1 MVNQMDIHSNQ
12 QFKMSFSVDEEGSI
26 ATNAT
31 WPESKCSQQM
41 KENIANLLYY
51 INTGFFSSMIMSAL
65 MESAI
70 KDKSLETEVTDI
82 ASKIAE
88 IKHVDDDVCVK
99 PKDAL
104 GRKL

>member
-1 MVNQMDIHSNQ
+1 MDIQNNR

-26 ATNAT
+26 ITDAK

-41 KENIANLLYY
+41 KENIANLLYC
-51 INTGFFSSMIMSAL
+51 INSGFFSSMIMSAL

-70 KDKSLETEVTDI
+70 KDKSLEPEVTDI

-88 IKHVDDDVCVK
+88 IKHLEDDICVK